1 MEKSNIV
8 AAEERRRFFRIDD
21 AINLYYKIV
30 YEKSVIAAS
39 RMSDDILSNC
49 SLVTALDLLDQ
60 ESRVIMHRVERNTP
74 EIADYLKSI
83 DAKINLLAQAVMR
96 HGIDFSD
103 SNVCQTNIS
112 ASGLAIEID
121 HQIEVGEF
129 LEIKLLLTSC
139 IAVILV
145 YGQVVYCK
153 ENTQADASM
162 PYQIGINYINLN
174 DQDREVLIK
183 HIVKR
188 QMQQIREKKE
198 S

>member
-1 MEKSNIV
+1 MEKLNV
-8 AAEERRRFFRIDD
+8 TAAEERRRFFRIDD
-21 AINLYYKIV
+21 AINLYYKV
-30 YEKSVIAAS
+30 VDEQAVIAAS
-39 RMSDDILSNC
+39 RVSDDLLSNC

-60 ESRVIMHRVERNTP
+60 ESRLIMHRVERNDP
-74 EIADYLKSI
+74 EIADYLKKI
-83 DAKINLLAQAVMR
+83 DTKISLLSQAVMR
-96 HGIDFSD
+96 QGVDFSK

-121 HQIEVGEF
+121 HQIEVGEY

-153 ENTQADASM
+153 ENNQADASM

-174 DQDREVLIK
+174 DHDREVLIK

-188 QMQQIREKKE
+188 QMQQIREKNE

>member
-1 MEKSNIV
+1 MTV
-8 AAEERRRFFRIDD
+8 AEERRRFFRIDD
-21 AINLYYKIV
+21 AINLYYKV
-30 YEKSVIAAS
+30 VDEQSVIAAS
-39 RMSDDILSNC
+39 RVSDDLLSNC

-60 ESRVIMHRVERNTP
+60 ESRLIMHRVERSNSDTA
-74 EIADYLKSI
+74 EYLKKI

-96 HGIDFSD
+96 QGVDFSD

-121 HQIEVGEF
+121 HQIKVGEF

-153 ENTQADASM
+153 ENTESDASM
-162 PYQIGINYINLN
+162 PYQVGINYINLN

-183 HIVKR
+183 HIIKR
-188 QMQQIREKKE
+188 QMQQIREQKE